1 MFFMPDIC
9 SICLK
14 EGGKS
19 KLVEDT
25 ADSVRKW
32 VSSPDGQKEIQR
44 VLENSKE
51 MVSKLREARKVDF
64 ESLHEPFTI

>member
-1 MFFMPDIC
+1 V
-9 SICLK
+9 
-14 EGGKS
+14 E
-19 KLVEDT
+19 EDT
-25 ADSVRKW
+25 ADSVGKW
-32 VSSPDGQKEIQR
+32 DSSSDGQKEIQR